1 MSKCLSR
8 NKFKEVKTDK
18 LNYNNQE
25 FENDES
31 ISNAFNEFFKNQAFS
46 LTKNMHSEFDFK
58 YFLEKTPK
66 CQQKMSFEATT
77 TLKTYQKIQSLKPKT
92 SSGFDE
98 LSNKLIKKCALK
110 LSEPITSLINKSFY
124 ENQFPE
130 GLKINVL
137 KPLYKADEKNLP
149 SNWRPIS
156 MLSTISKILESSAND
171 QIVKH
176 FQTNQLESELQFG
189 FKAGHSC
196 VHPLMLTRHH
206 IEMAKNEK
214 LFTILIS
221 IDLKSCFD
229 LIDSTKILPQKLKHY
244 GLEKGPS
251 DWMTSFF
258 SKRSQL
264 VKYGESTSK
273 MINLNDIGVVQGSCL
288 GPNSFNI
295 FINDIQNISDFV
307 CLQFADDSNFLL
319 SDKSLENLMK
329 RANTELKKVIDYF
342 ESNKLLVSK
351 HKCCYMIVKPKPR
364 IEIGETE
371 LFMGN
376 DKMQKVDSLKFLGIQ
391 IDENLN
397 FDKHI
402 EKVKSKIRSGLGALI
417 RVKHTLNYK
426 SKYLIYMGLI
436 KSHLDY
442 CFVVWGDKISIGQM
456 KELSILQKKA
466 VRLLFSARYN
476 SHTAPLFSLSG
487 ITPVEEMFK
496 KESLIFIS
504 KYLSEKQPKAFK
516 PIIGV

>member
-1 MSKCLSR
+1 MC
-8 NKFKEVKTDK
+8 
-18 LNYNNQE
+18 
-25 FENDES
+25 
-31 ISNAFNEFFKNQAFS
+31 
-46 LTKNMHSEFDFK
+46 
-58 YFLEKTPK
+58 
-66 CQQKMSFEATT
+66 
-77 TLKTYQKIQSLKPKT
+77 
-92 SSGFDE
+92 
-98 LSNKLIKKCALK
+98 
-110 LSEPITSLINKSFY
+110 
-124 ENQFPE
+124 
-130 GLKINVL
+130 
-137 KPLYKADEKNLP
+137 
-149 SNWRPIS
+149 
-156 MLSTISKILESSAND
+156 
-171 QIVKH
+171 
-176 FQTNQLESELQFG
+176 
-189 FKAGHSC
+189 
-196 VHPLMLTRHH
+196 
-206 IEMAKNEK
+206 
-214 LFTILIS
+214 
-221 IDLKSCFD
+221 
-229 LIDSTKILPQKLKHY
+229 QKLKHY

-273 MINLNDIGVVQGSCL
+273 MINLNDIEVVQGSCL

-295 FINDIQNISDFV
+295 FINDIQNISDFI

-319 SDKSLENLMK
+319 SGKSLENLMK

-342 ESNKLLVSK
+342 ENNKLIVSK

-364 IEIGETE
+364 MEIGETE

-402 EKVKSKIRSGLGALI
+402 EKVKSKLRSGIGALI

-436 KSHLDY
+436 QSHLDY

-516 PIIGV
+516 SIIGDLRAPSKLRDSMKKPSKLIAISKKEIFSMTCFLIGTPVTKNLETLKHQKK